1 MWIENG
7 YTDVMIAGG
16 TESCITP
23 LAVGAFGKIHAL
35 STGYNDTPERASRPF
50 DAERDGFVFG
60 EGAGILVLESL
71 EHAQARGARI
81 LAELIGFGASNDAHH
96 LTAPH
101 PEGAGAVNAMRMAL
115 DNAGVEP
122 AEVDYINAHG
132 TATPLNDKT
141 ETRAIKDL
149 FGEHAYT
156 LKVSSTKSMT
166 GHCIGGTGA
175 VEAVASVMALQ
186 DQYFPS
192 TRNLENPDP
201 ECDLDYVPELGTTGE
216 IRCVLSN
223 SFGFGGHNSAL
234 VFKNVDA

>member
-1 MWIENG
+1 
-7 YTDVMIAGG
+7 
-16 TESCITP
+16 
-23 LAVGAFGKIHAL
+23 L

-234 VFKNVDA
+234 VFKNVEA